1 MKKFSAALIILT
13 MAVTW
18 FMVPTFIYAVTNK
31 VVLQIE
37 GMT

>member
-1 MKKFSAALIILT
+1 MKKFSVAVIILT

-18 FMVPTFIYAVTNK
+18 FMVPTIIYAVTNK

-37 GMT
+37 GMV